1 MVDEGRGVGVGVG
14 VAVEVDEGRGVAE
27 GTTEGTTEGVT
38 DTAGVAEGVGVAV
51 LAAESEGDGPINR
64 NGRLKISPNGINFR
78 RSTGHCYIIEALAA
92 IRATCIKRIW
102 IGSQKALM
110 GRTELEIPLNRRY

>member
-1 MVDEGRGVGVGVG
+1 MVDEGRGVAVGVG
-14 VAVEVDEGRGVAE
+14 VAVEVDEGDGVA
-27 GTTEGTTEGVT
+27 EGTTEGVT
-38 DTAGVAEGVGVAV
+38 DTVGVAEGVGVAV

-78 RSTGHCYIIEALAA
+78 RSTGHCYIIEAFAA
-92 IRATCIKRIW
+92 IRATCIKRLW

-110 GRTELEIPLNRRY
+110 GRTELEIPLNRKY